1 MNLFVTLY
9 VGLLFLALTP
19 GVLLSLPP
27 KSSKLTVAATHAL
40 VFAVVYYFTHK
51 YVWKLSMSFD
61 GFQNM
66 MMKKNESFQNMM
78 MKKEGEPFQNGMP
91 SNGMPSNGMPSNGMP
106 SNGMPSVNGMQKH

>member
-9 VGLLFLALTP
+9 VALLFVVLTP

-27 KSSKLTVAATHAL
+27 KGSKLVVAATHGL
-40 VFAVVYYFTHK
+40 VFALVYHLTHK

-66 MMKKNESFQNMM
+66 MKNEPFQNMMKKNESFQNTMGAPPM
-78 MKKEGEPFQNGMP
+78 GPPMNGMP
-91 SNGMPSNGMPSNGMP
+91 K
-106 SNGMPSVNGMQKH
+106 Q